1 MQCPICQVTLQMTDR
16 QGVEI
21 DYCPKCR
28 GVWLDRGEL
37 QKIID
42 ISLAQGNPNPSP
54 APNVPPADLYP
65 RQYREHEHADRD
77 PYRQDSH
84 RHDSYR
90 QDSYP
95 PKHKKR
101 ESWLSD
107 LFDWD

>member
-1 MQCPICQVTLQMTDR
+1 MQCPICQVTLQMTER

-42 ISLAQGNPNPSP
+42 LSLAQANPKP
-54 APNVPPADLYP
+54 APFTPAPSVDLA
-65 RQYREHEHADRD
+65 QSHYREHEQVERGH
-77 PYRQDSH
+77 YRQESH
-84 RHDSYR
+84 RHDTYR
-90 QDSYP
+90 HDSYP

-101 ESWLSD
+101 ESWLSE